1 MFDWETEG
9 DHFSFEDSDRFEE
22 DSLCSWNSE
31 PESVCNNW
39 RGWKRQNGGQAF
51 PVHHQQQQQQRISG
65 DKISTLVEMAA
76 QAVACHIPF
85 EVVENFR
92 QPVPDQLQLR
102 IAFWSF
108 PENEEDIRL
117 YSCLANGSSDEFQKG
132 EHLYKI
138 KAVKEALQI
147 GFHLSA
153 SVLSLQS
160 STQSKGSFNVA
171 VVFDRRRI
179 TTCMCT
185 CGSTAWCSHVVALC
199 LYRIHQAHSVC
210 LRAPVS
216 ESLSRLRRDQLQKFA
231 QYLISELPQQIL
243 PTAQKLLDELLS
255 SQETAMN
262 TVYGAPDPTAGP
274 SASEQTSWCL
284 DPDTLHENIKK
295 TLVKFC
301 VPSPMVFSDVNYLS
315 SSAPPAAAE
324 WQSLLRPLRG
334 REPEGMWNLLS
345 IVREMFRRSDNN
357 AVPLLE
363 ILTDEVLQCEQIL
376 VWWFA
381 TKLSSAY
388 SGNGNHG
395 NRSNSNSSANASQH
409 AAASFCDE
417 IVTLWRLAA
426 LNPKL
431 SPIQRDDLCAK
442 FRDWH
447 MSSIDK
453 VRKNRGAGFGSSP
466 VSLKKLDIESFTGFK
481 LAVEACSLDW
491 EEYDIP
497 GVTYSEGFGTQY
509 HISRI
514 QETETKKLS
523 RVQTVAVCS
532 QDLISS
538 DNSTRCKRSAL
549 GFDPTVGADRREPH
563 YFFNNISGPG
573 LVTLDVGNADP
584 VHSSGSEGFCE
595 PDKSDTET
603 TRNSSSSSGKN
614 KSVHRDSIGS
624 SEFRPCAIYDKNFSD
639 SLKFSVVVSDTAGD
653 SDASLPGTSGSQD
666 GAKSTSHTTP
676 GGDSPHLE
684 PNLSAE
690 SQPSSDE
697 YQLYFYDPKAILKSS
712 ETEKKRKDKS
722 EEPNYFSGLKTV
734 YSKQDIWFARAE
746 ALHAHGHNKEACKLA
761 QKLSEEI
768 LLNPPDF
775 LGETNNM
782 QPPKGK
788 KKKVQNG
795 VSLLASMTLAKAA
808 FLCNVLSE
816 DPECHSL
823 AFKIGMFG
831 LEMPRPPA
839 SNKVLEVKLAYQ
851 ESELVT
857 LLKKIPLGQTELNI
871 LREKAEQLKEGKLR
885 SRGEALLPLT
895 LASFIFDLFC
905 LPASPACGN
914 SGKSPN
920 RSSVQMITRLPNYEK
935 LGFEAAV
942 AALGLK
948 ANVSEAEHPLL
959 CEGTRRQRG
968 DLAITMLVHYKDDQ
982 AKLSKV
988 MDKLLDK
995 EIHQMYKAPSLST
1008 YLSSKSGSH
1017 QSTAGS
1023 AAAEAALRRAGFSS
1037 NSDPTVSSK
1046 SSSSTHQSSSS
1057 SSSSLVQRHG
1067 KEEEGATASSSS
1079 LTAAAASTSASIGNH
1094 PASVVGR
1101 LDLPQSAMLT
1111 GSSGSV
1117 AGDPDQSGW
1126 QNSPA
1131 QRLDYLN
1138 LEQGQAASSNHS
1150 NGARPKTMYSLKY
1163 NSGKDTD
1170 SSALEEDGDDLK
1182 ALEARIRC
1190 MTLRKKP
1197 SQGMA
1202 SIDSSAPETTSSD
1215 NSPTLIRRGWS
1226 KHQGPGSDSGSS
1238 GKSSD
1243 SLGSSSSED
1252 KAAVGCNKVR
1262 DNESPPSPYLTRF
1275 TSHFLIDARAATP
1288 NMKSNRYKGKR
1299 IIPTAPNQPSEASAH
1314 FMFELAKNVLTKA
1327 GGNSSTSLFTQ
1338 PSNNNNPTGPH
1349 RNLHLCAFQIG
1360 LYALGLHNCVSP
1372 NWLSRTYSSHVSWIT
1387 GQAMEIGS
1395 AAINILIDTWEGHLT
1410 PPEVASLADRA
1421 SRGRDPTMVKAASE
1435 LALSCLP
1442 HAHAL
1447 NPTEVQRAL
1456 LQCKEHS
1463 KEMLE
1468 KACLAVESAA
1478 KGGGVYPEVL
1488 FEVARHWDKMAEESA
1503 HLGNSGGTQGRKAQS
1518 TVSPGDQTMALELS
1532 RIQDEDSNLPLIVE
1546 SVGDQANSSA
1556 LPMIPFNQQGPHTSG
1571 TSGVSSQSTP
1581 PPPPPPPPPQIIL
1594 HSSNHLNH
1602 PAPMVIPY
1610 TLPGPAQGSQIPHHP
1625 TTYVPTYSFFN
1636 HHHQYPPPPP
1646 PPPPQTTHIPLHNN
1660 MHHPGAYITTYSY
1673 QNQAPF
1679 TVGNMQNVHHS
1690 TAQIFNGTSHIR
1702 HLGPT
1707 VQIYPNPNCQVSTLQ
1722 PMHGN
1727 SSAATGTNVQH
1738 VEQPPVF
1745 TPCQPTSSTCV
1756 PGQQQQQQQQM
1767 CVPGQPLQQGSQ
1779 ASLQPSSVINN
1790 QTQMNYLMA
1799 AYRVGMLAMETLG
1812 RNDRPQMKY
1821 ARNPPYGED
1830 VKRLLGVAL
1839 KLGSSYLQ
1847 QFCASAVNAVV
1858 SPFVLYDIAWEAAH
1872 YLARNNPTQVHN
1884 CLRSNFLNPLVQK
1897 CIQMF
1902 MHCAHQRIHHISS
1915 SEYDDFV
1922 GIICSAQKAFCMS
1935 PGGPVQFN
1943 ELLQS
1948 LRRSKSC
1955 RKELWQKIVNGL
1967 TTGNM

>member
-1 MFDWETEG
+1 MHFMFDWETEA
-9 DHFSFEDSDRFEE
+9 DHISFDDSDRFEE

-31 PESVCNNW
+31 PESLCNNW

-51 PVHHQQQQQQRISG
+51 PAQQQQQQRTTG
-65 DKISTLVEMAA
+65 DKIVTLVEMSA

-132 EHLYKI
+132 EHLYKM

-153 SVLSLQS
+153 TVDPSQS
-160 STQSKGSFNVA
+160 STQGKGSYNVA

-179 TTCMCT
+179 TSCMCT

-199 LYRIHQAHSVC
+199 LYRIHQSHSVC

-295 TLVKFC
+295 TLVKHC
-301 VPSPMVFSDVNYLS
+301 LPTPMVFSDVNYLS

-381 TKLSSAY
+381 TKMSSSH
-388 SGNGNHG
+388 SGNSNHV
-395 NRSNSNSSANASQH
+395 NRCNSNSSANASQH

-431 SPIQRDDLCAK
+431 SPIQRDDLCTK

-447 MSSIDK
+447 ISTIDK
-453 VRKNRGAGFGSSP
+453 VKKIRGSSFGIP
-466 VSLKKLDIESFTGFK
+466 VSLKKTDIENFCGFK
-481 LAVEACSLDW
+481 PAVEACSLDW
-491 EEYDIP
+491 EEYNIP
-497 GVTYSEGFGTQY
+497 GITYSEGLGTQY

-538 DNSTRCKRSAL
+538 DSSTRCTHPAMN
-549 GFDPTVGADRREPH
+549 FDPTTGTDLREPH
-563 YFFNNISGPG
+563 YFFKSIPGPG
-573 LVTLDVGNADP
+573 LMSFDVGNMDS
-584 VHSSGSEGFCE
+584 VLSSGSEGFCE

-603 TRNSSSSSGKN
+603 TRNSSSSNGKN
-614 KSVHRDSIGS
+614 KVTHQESIDN
-624 SEFRPCAIYDKNFSD
+624 SEYRGNCQNYKDKNLVD
-639 SLKFSVVVSDTAGD
+639 SVKFSVVVSDTNGD
-653 SDASLPGTSGSQD
+653 SDASLPGTSGCQN
-666 GAKSTSHTTP
+666 GAKTSAHSEQ
-676 GGDSPHLE
+676 GGESPRLE
-684 PNLSAE
+684 PSLSAE

-697 YQLYFYDPKAILKSS
+697 YQLYFYDTKVLVKSS
-712 ETEKKRKDKS
+712 ESEKKKKDKT
-722 EEPNYFSGLKTV
+722 EEPNYFFGLKTS

-746 ALHAHGHNKEACKLA
+746 ALHTHGHNKEACKLA
-761 QKLSEEI
+761 QKLAEEI
-768 LLNPPDF
+768 LANPPDF
-775 LGETNNM
+775 LAEANTISA
-782 QPPKGK
+782 PKGK
-788 KKKVQNG
+788 KKKLQNS
-795 VSLLASMTLAKAA
+795 VSLLASQTLAKAA

-816 DPECHSL
+816 DPDCYPL
-823 AFKIGMFG
+823 AFNIAMFG

-851 ESELVT
+851 ESELLT
-857 LLKKIPLGQTELNI
+857 LLKKIPLGQSELNI
-871 LREKAEQLKEGKLR
+871 LREKAEQLRDGKLQ

-905 LPASPACGN
+905 MPASPACGN
-914 SGKSPN
+914 NGKSPN
-920 RSSVQMITRLPNYEK
+920 RSQSQVLTKLPSYEK

-982 AKLSKV
+982 AKLSKII
-988 MDKLLDK
+988 DKLLDK
-995 EIHQMYKAPSLST
+995 EVHQMYKAPSLST
-1008 YLSSKSGSH
+1008 YLSNKSGSH
-1017 QSTAGS
+1017 QSSSTTGSTEAGAKRTKFGS
-1023 AAAEAALRRAGFSS
+1023 C
-1037 NSDPTVSSK
+1037 SDPNTTSSK
-1046 SSSSTHQSSSS
+1046 SSSTQHSSTSSSS
-1057 SSSSLVQRHG
+1057 SSQQHVKEDDSSTTTV
-1067 KEEEGATASSSS
+1067 
-1079 LTAAAASTSASIGNH
+1079 TAAAVSTTNTISSHSASS
-1094 PASVVGR
+1094 AGR
-1101 LDLPQSAMLT
+1101 LDLPQSGMLM

-1117 AGDPDQSGW
+1117 GGDPDQSGW

-1138 LEQGQAASSNHS
+1138 LEQGQATSNHS
-1150 NGARPKTMYSLKY
+1150 TGARPKTMYSLKY

-1215 NSPTLIRRGWS
+1215 NSPTLIRRSWS

-1243 SLGSSSSED
+1243 SLGSSSSEE
-1252 KAAVGCNKVR
+1252 KVAVNCNKVR
-1262 DNESPPSPYLTRF
+1262 ENESLTNPFLARI
-1275 TSHFLIDARAATP
+1275 TSLVLIDTRMPST
-1288 NMKSNRYKGKR
+1288 NMKTIRYKGKR
-1299 IIPTAPNQPSEASAH
+1299 IIPTTPNQPSEASAH
-1314 FMFELAKNVLTKA
+1314 FMFELAKNVLFKA
-1327 GGNSSTSLFTQ
+1327 GGNSSTSLFTR
-1338 PSNNNNPTGPH
+1338 PPNNNNPTGPH

-1421 SRGRDPTMVKAASE
+1421 SRGRDPNMVKAASE
-1435 LALSCLP
+1435 LSLSSLP

-1447 NPTEVQRAL
+1447 NPIEVQRAL

-1503 HLGNSGGTQGRKAQS
+1503 HLSNNGSAQDLS
-1518 TVSPGDQTMALELS
+1518 VALEAS
-1532 RIQDEDSNLPLIVE
+1532 HSQDEDSNRPLMVDC
-1546 SVGDQANSSA
+1546 VGDQINPSSNTSSA
-1556 LPMIPFNQQGPHTSG
+1556 LPMITYNQQPSHTSTNSQVSTQG
-1571 TSGVSSQSTP
+1571 T
-1581 PPPPPPPPPQIIL
+1581 PPPPPQIIL
-1594 HSSNHLNH
+1594 HSSNHMNH
-1602 PAPMVIPY
+1602 PGPMVIPY
-1610 TLPGPAQGSQIPHHP
+1610 TLPGPAQNGQMPHHP
-1625 TTYVPTYSFFN
+1625 TTYVPTYSIFN
-1636 HHHQYPPPPP
+1636 HHHHHQYPPPP

-1660 MHHPGAYITTYSY
+1660 LHHPGAYITTYSY
-1673 QNQAPF
+1673 QNQSPF
-1679 TVGNMQNVHHS
+1679 PVGNLQNIQNVHQN
-1690 TAQIFNGTSHIR
+1690 TAQIFSNGTNIR

-1707 VQIYPNPNCQVSTLQ
+1707 MQIYPNPNCQLGSLQ
-1722 PMHGN
+1722 PVHGGN
-1727 SSAATGTNVQH
+1727 TATATAGNNVQH
-1738 VEQPPVF
+1738 VDQPPVF
-1745 TPCQPTSSTCV
+1745 TPCQPTSSNCV
-1756 PGQQQQQQQQM
+1756 PGQQQGPLCVGQQQQQP
-1767 CVPGQPLQQGSQ
+1767 VGQSNIQT
-1779 ASLQPSSVINN
+1779 PSAINN

-1812 RNDRPQMKY
+1812 RNDRPHMKY

-1830 VKRLLGVAL
+1830 VKRLLGVAI

-1872 YLARNNPTQVHN
+1872 YLAHNNQTPVHN

-1902 MHCAHQRIHHISS
+1902 MHCAHHRIHHITSP
-1915 SEYDDFV
+1915 EYDDFV
-1922 GIICSAQKAFCMS
+1922 SIICTAQKAFCMS

-1967 TTGNM
+1967 TRGACNVTSSKISL

>member
-1 MFDWETEG
+1 MDFMFDWETEG

-823 AFKIGMFG
+823 AFKIG
-831 LEMPRPPA
+831 
-839 SNKVLEVKLAYQ
+839 KH
-851 ESELVT
+851 
-857 LLKKIPLGQTELNI
+857 
-871 LREKAEQLKEGKLR
+871 
-885 SRGEALLPLT
+885 
-895 LASFIFDLFC
+895 FIFDLFC

-920 RSSVQMITRLPNYEK
+920 RSSVQMITRLPSYEK

-1023 AAAEAALRRAGFSS
+1023 AAAEAALRRA
-1037 NSDPTVSSK
+1037 
-1046 SSSSTHQSSSS
+1046 
-1057 SSSSLVQRHG
+1057 VQRHG

-1163 NSGKDTD
+1163 NSTENTD
-1170 SSALEEDGDDLK
+1170 SSALEEDGDDHLGFDSQNRMRRK
-1182 ALEARIRC
+1182 YSTWKRMSTWPAVQRQMVAQRIRVHPR
-1190 MTLRKKP
+1190 MRTLSSCLEGVP
-1197 SQGMA
+1197 S
-1202 SIDSSAPETTSSD
+1202 
-1215 NSPTLIRRGWS
+1215 RRGL
-1226 KHQGPGSDSGSS
+1226 PR
-1238 GKSSD
+1238 
-1243 SLGSSSSED
+1243 
-1252 KAAVGCNKVR
+1252 V
-1262 DNESPPSPYLTRF
+1262 
-1275 TSHFLIDARAATP
+1275 AR
-1288 NMKSNRYKGKR
+1288 
-1299 IIPTAPNQPSEASAH
+1299 
-1314 FMFELAKNVLTKA
+1314 
-1327 GGNSSTSLFTQ
+1327 
-1338 PSNNNNPTGPH
+1338 
-1349 RNLHLCAFQIG
+1349 
-1360 LYALGLHNCVSP
+1360 
-1372 NWLSRTYSSHVSWIT
+1372 W
-1387 GQAMEIGS
+1387 QAMEIGS

-1571 TSGVSSQSTP
+1571 TSGVSSQST
-1581 PPPPPPPPPQIIL
+1581 PPPPPPPPQIIL

-1897 CIQMF
+1897 CIQM
-1902 MHCAHQRIHHISS
+1902 
-1915 SEYDDFV
+1915 
-1922 GIICSAQKAFCMS
+1922 
-1935 PGGPVQFN
+1935 
-1943 ELLQS
+1943 
-1948 LRRSKSC
+1948 
-1955 RKELWQKIVNGL
+1955 
-1967 TTGNM
+1967 